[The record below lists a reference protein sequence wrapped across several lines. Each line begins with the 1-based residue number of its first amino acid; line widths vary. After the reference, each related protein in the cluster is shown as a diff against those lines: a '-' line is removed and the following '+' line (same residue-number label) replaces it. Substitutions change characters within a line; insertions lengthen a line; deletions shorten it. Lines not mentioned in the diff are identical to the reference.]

1 MLLSTVHKSNPLAS
15 GGAVFAGSLAGTSG
29 NSNATGSNARFS
41 APSKIIADSTGN
53 FYVSDTS
60 NHLIRKVTQF
70 GVVTTVFGT
79 GSSGSSLTTLNSP
92 RALALDFS
100 NNLYISDFSNNRI
113 LSISNGHTLGS
124 NATLI
129 ASGLKDIEEIA
140 VNSNGSQ
147 MLFKTNST
155 FGVNL
160 IQYRNGTVDGIVN
173 TSQNDGVPNVASVAY
188 NSDGQFYYS
197 TTTGQ
202 SLNYQI
208 SAFKMNLNP
217 PTTYVISVTSVTQ
230 ESAMYPASAQIG
242 IDPVSAGFSVGQ
254 SFTLSGFSS
263 ELVNGYIGT
272 ISALNVGGASNI
284 QFKYTGDLEA
294 FRVGA
299 PNREA
304 TLNYDSTEPK
314 GGNSRVLGL
323 AWDTIPTITGDNTDS
338 PGSVL
343 RMNYFLTDSEF
354 DFPDYPYTAGANQSY
369 NGTTIYA
376 KGFLGDFAI
385 YSQPPYTFIES
396 AFIYDFQYNVNGV
409 QIRNVGANSGGSTTS
424 PAFVHEINFG
434 GGYGVAG
441 PEGFSPLNGFIL
453 GPNIEPGTTI
463 TAYTTGGGANLITT
477 NKAFFAVTAEII
489 NFDLEPIGDR
499 SATNEFSYTLT
510 AGAGS
515 NLLIGMKLTGPGAG
529 ASRIIEIIPNFADLT
544 KGIIKTDANVFI
556 PENNTTEHGAT
567 GKYVFGPWIGGS
579 KRLLSVTFTPIT
591 FPASIGA
598 GTLTA
603 TIINN
608 NPTSVMI
615 DGVFYG
621 TFLKNMQF
629 SRLDSSLLY
638 ANLQG
643 PYGIR
648 QYANVEGSFVLND
661 ENQEIPN
668 INQFALFPT
677 TTEIIAVVPQP
688 TSNNLEIYQNE
699 Y

>member
-1 MLLSTVHKSNPLAS
+1 MLLSTVHKSNPLTS
-15 GGAVFAGSLAGTSG
+15 GGAVFAGSLEGTPG
-29 NSNATGSNARFS
+29 NTNATGSNARFS
-41 APSKIIADSTGN
+41 APSKIVADSTGN

-60 NHLIRKVTQF
+60 NHTIRKITRF
-70 GVVTTVFGT
+70 GEVTTVFGT

-197 TTTGQ
+197 TTAGQ

-230 ESAMYPASAQIG
+230 EAAMYPASAQIG
-242 IDPVSAGFSVGQ
+242 IDPVAAGFSVGQ

-284 QFKYTGDLEA
+284 QFNYTGDLEA
-294 FRVGA
+294 FRLGV

-304 TLNYDSTEPK
+304 TLNYSSTDPK

-323 AWDTIPTITGDNTDS
+323 AWDTIPTVTGDGTDS

-369 NGTTIYA
+369 TGTTIYA
-376 KGFLGDFAI
+376 KNFLGDFAI
-385 YSQPPYTFIES
+385 YGQPPYTFITS
-396 AFIYDFQYNVNGV
+396 ASVYDFQYDVGIQLSNVEEN
-409 QIRNVGANSGGSTTS
+409 RGGSTTS
-424 PAFVHEINFG
+424 PSFIHAINLG
-434 GGYGVAG
+434 GGFNVPG
-441 PEGFSPLNGFIL
+441 PAGFSPLNGFIL

-463 TAYTTGGGANLITT
+463 TAYTPGAPNLITT
-477 NKAFFAVTAEII
+477 NKAFFAVPAEII
-489 NFDLEPIGDR
+489 NFNLEPIGDR
-499 SATNEFSYTLT
+499 SATNEFSYTNLPI
-510 AGAGS
+510 GA

-529 ASRIIEIIPNFADLT
+529 ASRIVEVIPNFADPT
-544 KGIIKTDANVFI
+544 QGIIKTDANVLI
-556 PENNTTEHGAT
+556 PEGNTLEHGAT

-579 KRLLSVTFTPIT
+579 KRLLSVTFAPIT
-591 FPASIGA
+591 FPSGIGA

-629 SRLDSSLLY
+629 SRLDSILLY

-677 TTEIIAVVPQP
+677 TSEIIAVVPQP
-688 TSNNLEIYQNE
+688 TTNNLEIYQNE